1 MKSRFLLLMASCLLW
16 AGVAL
21 AQININT
28 ATTEQLDGLKGI
40 GPTKAKAIV
49 DYRKKNGPFKSVD
62 ELQNVPGIGP
72 STLNDL
78 RRDVVVSG
86 ASRAQVAASAPGA
99 RPVAET
105 PKPVAL
111 PPARPVAKSNPEPA
125 RPAAPALPGK
135 AAHASTP
142 VAVEKSA
149 APAAPARP
157 AMPGK
162 TAVDSKA
169 VVAPTVVTE
178 KPAAPAAPARPAMP
192 GKVTSEAK
200 PAVPA
205 APVAKPAAPAAK
217 PAGPAAPAAPAKP
230 AAPARPATPAP
241 AY

>member
-28 ATTEQLDGLKGI
+28 ASKEELDSLKGI
-40 GPTKAKAIV
+40 GEARAEAIIK
-49 DYRKKNGPFKSVD
+49 YRSENGPFKSV
-62 ELQNVPGIGP
+62 
-72 STLNDL
+72 NDL
-78 RRDVVVSG
+78 KNIPNFPDNLVGKLRGQITVG
-86 ASRAQVAASAPGA
+86 GTSRTTSAPDA
-99 RPVAET
+99 
-105 PKPVAL
+105 PKPAAL
-111 PPARPVAKSNPEPA
+111 PPARPMAKSNPEPA

-135 AAHASTP
+135 AAPASMP

-149 APAAPARP
+149 APAAPAKP

-162 TAVDSKA
+162 PVVDSKPQA
-169 VVAPTVVTE
+169 VPATVAE

-205 APVAKPAAPAAK
+205 APVDKPATPAAK
-217 PAGPAAPAAPAKP
+217 PAGPAVPAAPAKP